1 MGLTDSQT
9 TQMIL
14 GLFPKGLAWAKS
26 TDSIFYKFAQA
37 LTDEAQ
43 RLQNRGYN
51 LLEERDP
58 RTTFELL
65 PDWERVAG
73 LPDACSPASPTL
85 TQRRNAVAL
94 KITSFGAINRQF
106 YIDLAAKLGFQISIL
121 EYRPFYAGFAKAGDP
136 ISNGNWIYAWTVV
149 APADTRKSFIAGGS
163 SAGDLLKYVANGP
176 LECAI
181 SARKPAHTLVLFS
194 YTA

>member
-1 MGLTDSQT
+1 MGLTDLQT
-9 TQMIL
+9 TRMIL
-14 GLFPKGLAWAKS
+14 NLFPKGFAWAKS
-26 TDSIFYKFAQA
+26 QDSMLYKLAQA
-37 LTDEAQ
+37 LTPEVQ

-51 LLEERDP
+51 LIEETDP

-65 PDWERVAG
+65 PDWERIAG

-94 KITSFGAINRQF
+94 KITSFGSISKQF
-106 YIDLAAKLGFQISIL
+106 YIDLAAKLGFKISII
-121 EYRPFYAGFAKAGDP
+121 EYKPFNAGFARAGDP
-136 ISNGNWIYAWTVV
+136 VSNGNWVYAWTVV

-181 SARKPAHTLVLFS
+181 SVRKPAHTIVLFS
-194 YTA
+194 YSA